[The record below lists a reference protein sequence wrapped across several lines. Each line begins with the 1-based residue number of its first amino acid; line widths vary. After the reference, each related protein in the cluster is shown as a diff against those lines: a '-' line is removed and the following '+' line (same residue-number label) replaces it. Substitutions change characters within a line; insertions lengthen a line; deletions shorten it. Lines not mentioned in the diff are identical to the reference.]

1 MDSVSPQVLFICSY
15 VEIKVKKVNCIFKIL
30 DPVSEAGKQMKNQGS
45 IFEIQSKIIHCQI
58 EINTD

>member
-45 IFEIQSKIIHCQI
+45 ILKFNQKLFIVK
-58 EINTD
+58 